1 MSDYF
6 IYYASANMVGAII
19 FGIMLI
25 HDCLGVDR
33 QEKQIK
39 YDQALIAFMLYFISD
54 VIWAGFD
61 SGVFPSS
68 RLSALIT
75 NFSNFVIMTGIIYCW
90 LKFVL
95 AVEEV
100 SNRNS
105 MKLRLLLSLP
115 FRISV
120 LILVVTYII
129 NPLLL
134 IDENLKS
141 TRVFDLFLV
150 VVPYIYLVAI
160 IVYTIKKARHTV
172 DPTEKKK
179 HLYIGFFPI
188 LVVIGGL
195 LQMLL
200 MPTLPIFCFSSN
212 IFMLIF
218 FIKSIDSQISTDP
231 LTKLNN
237 RGQFARY
244 ISQESNLRIDGRK
257 TFAIM
262 MDINDFKMINDTYG
276 HAEGDKALIILSQAL
291 VHAVRNQNMP
301 LFLGRYGGDE
311 FVMIAHPE
319 ESHEIE
325 VLIET
330 IRNFVAAKCEKE
342 NKPYIL
348 SIGIGYDEYLD
359 NQESFSE
366 CMRRAD
372 EKLYTDKKNCKK
384 NGKSTICK

>member
-6 IYYASANMVGAII
+6 IYYASANMVGAVI

-359 NQESFSE
+359 NQEAFSK

-372 EKLYTDKKNCKK
+372 EKLYTDKENCKK

>member
-6 IYYASANMVGAII
+6 IYYASTNIVGAII

-39 YDQALIAFMLYFISD
+39 YDHSLIAFMLYFISD
-54 VIWAGFD
+54 AIWAGFD
-61 SGVFPSS
+61 SGVFPAS

-75 NFSNFVIMTGIIYCW
+75 NFANFVIMTGIIYCW
-90 LKFVL
+90 LRFVL

-100 SNRNS
+100 PNRNS

-120 LILVVTYII
+120 LVLVVTYII

-141 TRVFDLFLV
+141 TRVFDLFLAI
-150 VVPYIYLVAI
+150 VPYIYLIAI
-160 IVYTIKKARHTV
+160 IVYTIKKARHTE
-172 DPTEKKK
+172 DPIEKKK

-188 LVVIGGL
+188 LVVVGGL

-237 RGQFARY
+237 RGQFVRY

-319 ESHEIE
+319 ENNEIE
-325 VLIET
+325 DLIGT
-330 IRNFVAAKCEKE
+330 IRNFVTAKCQKE

-359 NQESFSE
+359 NQEAFSK
-366 CMRRAD
+366 CMQRAD